1 MKKYRLLA
9 VVLFVSTLT
18 FPAMHASANTYTT
31 NFPLTENPISENG
44 NWINGGKT
52 GLDWQNIETTPGLA
66 FGDWVSGSYN
76 DPVAALTGTWG
87 TNQTA
92 TGKVVCISS
101 CPSAGHIQEVE
112 VHLRTSISAH
122 KITGYEFDF
131 WVSPGSNQEMAIVR
145 WNGPI
150 NNFTYIARCTSGC
163 AVLHNGDVLTATAIG
178 STLSAYINGVQVMQA
193 VDRTFS
199 GGSPGI
205 GTDNAIA
212 ANNSSFGFSS
222 FTATD
227 QPPSSLLLN
236 PGFESGLV
244 DWANWSNGGTA
255 SAVKNAASAHSG
267 NYYAATV
274 PVFFEE
280 GYYENGTSANGG
292 NAMGNTVT
300 AEMLRRQEWWA
311 ALAGASGEIYGNMNI
326 WPFPRNWQDELGS
339 IGLTQFGYLASL
351 MKGVAWY
358 RLVPDQSHTIATA
371 GYGTANTGAGDKACI
386 IDNDYVTTAYFADRS
401 GSVSYTPVNT
411 TLTVAM
417 SQFSGPVNAKWF
429 DPTKGSYTMIPGSP
443 FSNSGE
449 KKFVTPGKNSSG
461 DSDWVL
467 LIELA
472 GSGT

>member
-18 FPAMHASANTYTT
+18 FPAMHAFAHTYTT

-76 DPVAALTGTWG
+76 DPVATLTGTWG

-131 WVSPGSNQEMAIVR
+131 WASPGSNQQMAIVR

-150 NNFTYIARCTSGC
+150 NDFTYIARCTSGC
-163 AVLHNGDVLTATAIG
+163 AVVHNGDALTATAIG
-178 STLSAYINGVQVMQA
+178 STLTAYINGVQVMQA
-193 VDRTFS
+193 TDSTFS

-227 QPPSSLLLN
+227 LPPSSLLLN
-236 PGFESGLV
+236 PGFEFGLV
-244 DWANWSNGGTA
+244 DRANLYNGGTA
-255 SAVKNAASAHSG
+255 NAVRKSARAHSG
-267 NYYAATV
+267 NFYA
-274 PVFFEE
+274 EL
-280 GYYENGTSANGG
+280 TSASGNEPTITATDSSGNPCHSVAPGQAIMYGG
-292 NAMGNTVT
+292 
-300 AEMLRRQEWWA
+300 WA
-311 ALAGASGEIYGNMNI
+311 KRVSG
-326 WPFPRNWQDELGS
+326 DGS
-339 IGLTQFGYLASL
+339 INYNLAFC
-351 MKGVAWY
+351 
-358 RLVPDQSHTIATA
+358 D
-371 GYGTANTGAGDKACI
+371 ANKQ
-386 IDNDYVTTAYFADRS
+386 N
-401 GSVSYTPVNT
+401 YTPVNT
-411 TLTVAM
+411 TLTVVM
-417 SQFSGPVNAKWF
+417 SQFSGPVNAKWY
-429 DPTKGSYTMIPGSP
+429 DPTKGSYSIIPGSP

-449 KKFVTPGKNSSG
+449 KKLATPGKNSAGNSY
-461 DSDWVL
+461 WVL
-467 LIELA
+467 
-472 GSGT
+472 

>member
-1 MKKYRLLA
+1 MRYPLKASDNGRYLVDQNNTPVFLVGDAPQDSFALLDK
-9 VVLFVSTLT
+9 TQWI
-18 FPAMHASANTYTT
+18 TY
-31 NFPLTENPISENG
+31 LADRQSRG
-44 NWINGGKT
+44 V
-52 GLDWQNIETTPGLA
+52 NIV
-66 FGDWVSGSYN
+66 WVSGLCGQGLSVN
-76 DPVAALTGTWG
+76 GTGRVG
-87 TNQTA
+87 CHSSMQTYDGIA
-92 TGKVVCISS
+92 PFKSGNSQT
-101 CPSAGHIQEVE
+101 
-112 VHLRTSISAH
+112 TYDISA
-122 KITGYEFDF
+122 
-131 WVSPGSNQEMAIVR
+131 PN
-145 WNGPI
+145 
-150 NNFTYIARCTSGC
+150 
-163 AVLHNGDVLTATAIG
+163 
-178 STLSAYINGVQVMQA
+178 SAYWSRVDSYIKLAGSYGITILFNAWDTGGLRPLMEASGNAKMYNFGVFLGN
-193 VDRTFS
+193 RYKTFPNIIWMS
-199 GGSPGI
+199 GSDFQNWKTNS
-205 GTDNAIA
+205 TDNTLIEKLMAGIA
-212 ANNSSFGFSS
+212 SVDKNHLQTTELDFNRSKSL
-222 FTATD
+222 D
-227 QPPSSLLLN
+227 DSLLAPYTKLD
-236 PGFESGLV
+236 GVYDYYCVYGEV
-244 DWANWSNGGTA
+244 Y
-255 SAVKNAASAHSG
+255 SAYN
-267 NYYAATV
+267 AATV